1 MVERTGIK
9 KETAYAILVF
19 RALVV
24 LVLGVLVGYFIYTTT
39 HDGNKY
45 QFKLGLDLSG
55 GSRLVYEADVSGIES
70 TQVAGAMGVLRDVIE
85 TRINAFGV
93 SEPVVQV
100 EEGSIVGGGQH
111 RLVVELPGVTDV
123 DEAAAAIGRTP
134 LLEFKLVSAEPEV
147 QLGGTGTTSAF
158 SVEKKYIK
166 TGLTGRYLDHATLQ
180 FGQGQGAVS
189 NEPIVQ
195 VTFNEEG
202 AALFEKI
209 TTEHVGEQVAIFL
222 DGESIS
228 EPVIREPI
236 SGGTATISGDFTP
249 TEARELLRNLN
260 FGALPV
266 PITLANTQT
275 IGATLGDE

>member
-24 LVLGVLVGYFIYTTT
+24 LVLGVLVGYFVYTTT

-123 DEAAAAIGRTP
+123 DEATTAIGKTP
-134 LLEFKLVSAEPEV
+134 LLEFKLGNPAATLEGLGVEVS
-147 QLGGTGTTSAF
+147 TSDGSPVTAT
-158 SVEKKYIK
+158 KKIGVGDRYID
-166 TGLTGRYLDHATLQ
+166 TGLTGRYLEHATLQ
-180 FGQGQGAVS
+180 F
-189 NEPIVQ
+189 EI
-195 VTFNEEG
+195 
-202 AALFEKI
+202 
-209 TTEHVGEQVAIFL
+209 
-222 DGESIS
+222 
-228 EPVIREPI
+228 
-236 SGGTATISGDFTP
+236 
-249 TEARELLRNLN
+249 
-260 FGALPV
+260 
-266 PITLANTQT
+266 
-275 IGATLGDE
+275 